1 MSHYYINV
9 PYINVKKKKGGS
21 GQQSINIYEE
31 INLPFSRRPVDPV
44 LVCPTSKNHS
54 STIFI
59 QVAAQFS

>member
-1 MSHYYINV
+1 MNV
-9 PYINVKKKKGGS
+9 KKKKKGGS